1 MLPFDPSTTK
11 KDDLEAIGFG
21 LSSLVVHVKDT
32 NSVVKTFPPLDKDQ
46 DGERRIYEHLQRQ
59 NCHHPNILKYFGSWP
74 YQIVSAMDFIHSRG
88 VIRGDIGLHN
98 LLTHDDGGIVLC
110 DFAGSGMEGLP
121 PTIGAGVRY
130 SDPQRNDNMY
140 STKEDDIF
148 ALGTVLYEL
157 SARKRL
163 FDGQSS

>member
-59 NCHHPNILKYFGSWP
+59 NCHHPNILKYFGRC
-74 YQIVSAMDFIHSRG
+74 A
-88 VIRGDIGLHN
+88 
-98 LLTHDDGGIVLC
+98 
-110 DFAGSGMEGLP
+110 AE
-121 PTIGAGVRY
+121 
-130 SDPQRNDNMY
+130 
-140 STKEDDIF
+140 
-148 ALGTVLYEL
+148 YEL
-157 SARKRL
+157 LRGGLA
-163 FDGQSS
+163 FDSHPRGTLLASFDKLDAIGVSESDRRRFVVLGSSLEIGMLQSGPALTCLY